1 MAVNLREWFR
11 PSVRIHY
18 NSLRIKHWGKPHG
31 CCSCNHCHHGSGEE
45 SAAKCF
51 RFFCHSYNPHNPPQI
66 RLDFR
71 LSIQDCP
78 RTSPA
83 LFDFHTMKLWQ
94 REKYGLGDGCTIL
107 FFSTDDGCTCWWR
120 WLHQLRWVISWF
132 EGLLVRVEQC
142 AEFGAIPSRNTPL
155 TRFTNSKLG
164 KSEAS
169 NTERSHGC
177 LDHRITIRHQKRK
190 YRCRSWALPHDPNYT
205 AFWIRGQRR
214 LPTTHLR

>member
-1 MAVNLREWFR
+1 MMYITQLCTNNERTIVFVIARWLLNGCESSGMISAKRWDSLQFPTHKTLRETTWLLQLQ
-11 PSVRIHY
+11 PSSSWQRRRKR
-18 NSLRIKHWGKPHG
+18 SKMF
-31 CCSCNHCHHGSGEE
+31 S
-45 SAAKCF
+45 
-51 RFFCHSYNPHNPPQI
+51 FFCHSYNPHNPPQI

-83 LFDFHTMKLWQ
+83 LFDFHTTKLWQ

-142 AEFGAIPSRNTPL
+142 AEFGAIPSRNTPFDAFHQFIIRQEWRVEHRKIPRL
-155 TRFTNSKLG
+155 PGS
-164 KSEAS
+164 
-169 NTERSHGC
+169 
-177 LDHRITIRHQKRK
+177 LDH
-190 YRCRSWALPHDPNYT
+190 YT
-205 AFWIRGQRR
+205 A
-214 LPTTHLR
+214 PK